1 MSNNIIQGGPIP
13 KKDYYKVYVR
23 SCTYNQSQ
31 YIEDCLNGVALQK
44 TDFPFVHHVIDDCS
58 TDGEQEV
65 IKAWI
70 ERECDLETA
79 EYYDN
84 DICTITL
91 AKNKSNPNCTL
102 VAYFLKR
109 NMYRERVEKE
119 KLYTPWREACPY
131 EALCEGDDYWI
142 DSNKLQDQ
150 VNALD
155 KTPNATMCH
164 TSFRCVDQ
172 NKDILNRPRYEN
184 YKKRSKTGDCFTE
197 LLIHG
202 NYPMTLTVLF
212 RNNVFLSDI
221 YKNSPEKYDY
231 ALFLIAASM
240 GDFIYL
246 NKEYGCYRYV
256 ETGAMATGW
265 VKGKGTKVQLYFLD
279 LVRKKNIIKHICLF
293 DRIKI
298 YVHFLSKSIYINKNN
313 KNRRSQDLCR
323 YIRENKILYCW
334 IILVPIIK
342 IRNRFRRK
350 SIADV
355 LDYQRN
361 TTALS

>member
-1 MSNNIIQGGPIP
+1 
-13 KKDYYKVYVR
+13 
-23 SCTYNQSQ
+23 
-31 YIEDCLNGVALQK
+31 
-44 TDFPFVHHVIDDCS
+44 
-58 TDGEQEV
+58 
-65 IKAWI
+65 
-70 ERECDLETA
+70 
-79 EYYDN
+79 
-84 DICTITL
+84 
-91 AKNKSNPNCTL
+91 
-102 VAYFLKR
+102 
-109 NMYRERVEKE
+109 
-119 KLYTPWREACPY
+119 
-131 EALCEGDDYWI
+131 
-142 DSNKLQDQ
+142 
-150 VNALD
+150 
-155 KTPNATMCH
+155 
-164 TSFRCVDQ
+164 
-172 NKDILNRPRYEN
+172 
-184 YKKRSKTGDCFTE
+184 
-197 LLIHG
+197 
-202 NYPMTLTVLF
+202 MTLTVLF